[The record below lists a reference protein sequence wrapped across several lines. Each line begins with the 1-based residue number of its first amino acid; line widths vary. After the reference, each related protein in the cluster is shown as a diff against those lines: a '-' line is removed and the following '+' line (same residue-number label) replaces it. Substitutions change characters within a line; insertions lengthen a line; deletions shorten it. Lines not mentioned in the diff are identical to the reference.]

1 VIIYFW
7 GGVVELQSSVVK
19 SAQWQAIVSI
29 ISPDGEAISHQVDG
43 LHAEYLAEYLG
54 SIKREHDAV

>member
-1 VIIYFW
+1 M
-7 GGVVELQSSVVK
+7 ELQSSVVK

-43 LHAEYLAEYLG
+43 LHAEYLADSLG